1 MAITSI
7 ASSASSITTTAG
19 YRQLPASS
27 GSLAVTADG
36 AMVYTGDGKSQKE
49 KANLSDAVQQ
59 LDKSLRVF
67 KRDAVLDDMFL
78 DGNDSSSFYDM
89 VSQSTRTLIDSYNKL
104 NDVLRSSNR
113 ISKEG
118 AELLSRVQG
127 MLQGKWR
134 EFGDMGIMLDP
145 RTGSI
150 SVNENRLADYCVQDR
165 GAVRKQLIEAPGGLA
180 PALLDVVNAVTKK
193 TAGYYFNSTF
203 DVSV

>member
-1 MAITSI
+1 MAITSVA
-7 ASSASSITTTAG
+7 ASAASITITTG
-19 YRQLPASS
+19 YRQLPSS
-27 GSLAVTADG
+27 TGGLAATANGS
-36 AMVYTGDGKSQKE
+36 MVYTGDGKSQKE
-49 KANLSDAVQQ
+49 KANLNDAVQQ

-67 KRDAVLDDMFL
+67 KRNAVLDSLFVT
-78 DGNDSSSFYDM
+78 GNDSSSFYDM
-89 VSQSTRTLIDSYNKL
+89 VSQSTRTLVDSYNKL

-150 SVNENRLADYCVQDR
+150 SVNENRLTDYCVQDR
-165 GAVRKQLIEAPGGLA
+165 GAVRKQLIEAPGGVV

>member
-7 ASSASSITTTAG
+7 TSAAPSTTTG
-19 YRQLPASS
+19 YRQLPSSS

-36 AMVYTGDGKSQKE
+36 SMVYTGDGKSQKE
-49 KANLSDAVQQ
+49 KASLNDAVQQ

-67 KRDAVLDDMFL
+67 KRDAVLDDLFL
-78 DGNDSSSFYDM
+78 DGNNSSSFYDM
-89 VSQSTRTLIDSYNKL
+89 VSQSTRTLVDSYNKL

-127 MLQGKWR
+127 MMQGKWR

>member
-7 ASSASSITTTAG
+7 TSSTSATG
-19 YRQLPASS
+19 YRQLPSSS

-49 KANLSDAVQQ
+49 KSNLSDAVQQ

-67 KRDAVLDDMFL
+67 KRDAVLDDLFL
-78 DGNDSSSFYDM
+78 VGNDSSSFYDM
-89 VSQSTRTLIDSYNKL
+89 VSQSTRTLVNSYNKL

-118 AELLSRVQG
+118 EELLSRVQN
-127 MLQGKWR
+127 MMNVKWR
-134 EFGDMGIMLDP
+134 EFGDMGIMLDQ
-145 RTGSI
+145 RTGAISI
-150 SVNENRLADYCVQDR
+150 NENRLADYCVQDR

>member
-7 ASSASSITTTAG
+7 TSSLSATTG
-19 YRQLPASS
+19 YRQLPSSS

-49 KANLSDAVQQ
+49 KANLNDAVQQ

-67 KRDAVLDDMFL
+67 KRNAVLDSLFVT
-78 DGNDSSSFYDM
+78 GNDSSSFYDM
-89 VSQSTRTLIDSYNKL
+89 VSHSTRALVDSYNKL

-113 ISKEG
+113 ITKEG

-134 EFGDMGIMLDP
+134 EFGDMGIVLDP

-150 SVNENRLADYCVQDR
+150 SVNENRLADYCAQDR